1 MKILSHRGY
10 WKDFDTESNKRV
22 AFERSF
28 DLGFGTETDLRD
40 IKGKIVISHNM
51 PKGDEITFE
60 DLLKIMNGR
69 NLPLAL
75 NIKADG
81 QANEVE
87 QILHKYGQTEYF
99 TFDMSIPD
107 LVYQVENTKL
117 KIFTGCSDVNP
128 GTPLLEKVTGV
139 WLDSF
144 YVPWY
149 SEERINKFLNM
160 GKKVCIVSEDLHNRP
175 VEDQWKLIKGIK
187 AFGSDD
193 LMLCT
198 NFPEKARDFFKV

>member
-1 MKILSHRGY
+1 MRIISHRGY
-10 WKDFDTESNKRV
+10 CIDYEKENNKRI

-40 IKGKIVISHNM
+40 DNGKIVISHNM
-51 PKGDEITFE
+51 PKGDEMTFE
-60 DLLKIMNGR
+60 EFLQLLNGR

-81 QANEVE
+81 QGEE
-87 QILHKYGQTEYF
+87 IERLLKKYGHTDYF

-107 LVYQVENTKL
+107 LVYQLSNTEL
-117 KIFTGCSDVNP
+117 IVYSGYSDVNQYIP
-128 GTPLLEKVTGV
+128 MKNESKGV

-144 YVPWY
+144 YEPWY
-149 SEERINKFLNM
+149 QPERISDLLLE
-160 GKKVCIVSEDLHNRP
+160 GKGVCVVSEDLHGRDNKA
-175 VEDQWKLIKGIK
+175 QWELLKKSEFINND
-187 AFGSDD
+187 S

-198 NFPEKARDFFKV
+198 NCLEEAIHFFEV